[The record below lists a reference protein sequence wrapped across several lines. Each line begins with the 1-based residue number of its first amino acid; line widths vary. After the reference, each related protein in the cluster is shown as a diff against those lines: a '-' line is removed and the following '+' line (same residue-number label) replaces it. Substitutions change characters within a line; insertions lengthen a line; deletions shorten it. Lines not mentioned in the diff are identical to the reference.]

1 MVVVLLGH
9 IEKETSTMNM
19 AERIK
24 EKRLEAG
31 LTQEELADRLGL
43 KKSAIAKYENGRV
56 ENIKRSVIQK
66 MSVVLNCSPSY
77 LMGWNNSNDI
87 ADNLPSNISLPAAH
101 GVPILGTICA
111 GNGVF
116 AEENFDGYFFV
127 DHSIKADCCLY
138 VRGDSMIEAGIMDGD
153 IAFLKRDTDIADGD
167 IYGVVLKD
175 TDEAVLKK
183 LYRSDGHLI
192 LQPCNANYKP
202 IIEEPENVSI
212 VGEMIGVYHKT
223 K

>member
-1 MVVVLLGH
+1 
-9 IEKETSTMNM
+9 MNM

-31 LTQEELADRLGL
+31 LTQEELADKLGL

-56 ENIKRSVIQK
+56 ENIKRSIIQK
-66 MSVVLNCSPSY
+66 MSIVLNCSPSY
-77 LMGWNNSNDI
+77 LMGWDNSNDI

-101 GVPILGTICA
+101 GIPILGTICA
-111 GNGVF
+111 GNGVY

-127 DHSIKADCCLY
+127 DHSIRADCCLY
-138 VRGDSMIEAGIMDGD
+138 VHGDSMIEAGIMDGD

-167 IYGVVLKD
+167 ICGVVLKD

-192 LQPCNANYKP
+192 LQPCNSNYKP

>member
-1 MVVVLLGH
+1 MTFGERVKARREEL
-9 IEKETSTMNM
+9 NM
-19 AERIK
+19 
-24 EKRLEAG
+24 
-31 LTQEELADRLGL
+31 TQEELA
-43 KKSAIAKYENGRV
+43 KKIGYKSRASINKIELDKRNMKQSQIADLAKA
-56 ENIKRSVIQK
+56 
-66 MSVVLNCSPSY
+66 LNTTPGY
-77 LMGWNNSNDI
+77 LMGWDNSNDI

-101 GVPILGTICA
+101 GIPILGTICA
-111 GNGVF
+111 GNGVY

-167 IYGVVLKD
+167 ICGVVLKD

-192 LQPCNANYKP
+192 LQPCTDQYKP
-202 IIEEPENVSI
+202 IIENPENVSI
-212 VGEMIGVYHKT
+212 VGELIGVYHKT
-223 K
+223 KQS